1 MTSGPGTIIISQVT
15 GALVQAYAQ
24 CLEAGISISP
34 LGICRRFDSS
44 LVSEFLCCC
53 LRAFGLSVWQT
64 AELQEGVSSRL
75 APGNDIP
82 LRSG

>member
-24 CLEAGISISP
+24 CLVAGTSP

-44 LVSEFLCCC
+44 LVPEFLCCC

-82 LRSG
+82 VSL